1 MQDSKF
7 IRTGWLRTS
16 GASGRHAGWSLLGW
30 VLVVFV
36 GLMGLST
43 PGAWAKDAQLTTA
56 DLVYMNRLVYTMRAT
71 IGGAPPAQRADR
83 ALGRLQAL
91 EGWQRALLV
100 DPVPF
105 TWNGEPAVTLRLGD
119 YSVLTVFPG
128 DIDPDTGLTLQELA
142 ERTRML
148 LQDALR
154 ARLALDETRLFWIG
168 IGWSALGLAALLL
181 AIWVTLRGRR
191 LLIARM
197 QAMVA
202 NQAST
207 HRIFGIDWS
216 DYALS
221 ALVPLTMAL
230 TLCFVGGLIYV
241 WLGWVFNQFL
251 ATQPLAADM
260 GQFILDVVRDGLQ
273 SFWKAVPS
281 LVILVLIAS
290 VARGVTWML
299 SSVFDG
305 VERGRFS
312 IPGVH
317 ADTVGATRRL
327 ATAMVWTV
335 AFASMYPYIP
345 GSQSEVF
352 RVLSVLIGF
361 VLTLGSAGVAAQV
374 MSGVV
379 LVYSRA
385 LRVGDFV
392 RIGEVEGF
400 VIEMGALSLKLVNH
414 RGDVLTVPNNAVLS
428 GHVHNFSKRLGT
440 GVCEVGVTLTIG
452 YDAPW
457 RQVYAL
463 LQGAAQAAPG
473 VRAHPKPFVLQ
484 RKLNDFYVE
493 YELIVQFEDPRRR
506 AQVLSSLHEAIQDAF
521 NAAGVQIM
529 SPHFQMQPA
538 QPVTVPTGPW
548 FPREERARA
557 RAGIGVTPGS

>member
-1 MQDSKF
+1 M
-7 IRTGWLRTS
+7 W
-16 GASGRHAGWSLLGW
+16 
-30 VLVVFV
+30 
-36 GLMGLST
+36 
-43 PGAWAKDAQLTTA
+43 
-56 DLVYMNRLVYTMRAT
+56 
-71 IGGAPPAQRADR
+71 
-83 ALGRLQAL
+83 
-91 EGWQRALLV
+91 
-100 DPVPF
+100 
-105 TWNGEPAVTLRLGD
+105 
-119 YSVLTVFPG
+119 
-128 DIDPDTGLTLQELA
+128 
-142 ERTRML
+142 
-148 LQDALR
+148 
-154 ARLALDETRLFWIG
+154 
-168 IGWSALGLAALLL
+168 
-181 AIWVTLRGRR
+181 
-191 LLIARM
+191 
-197 QAMVA
+197 
-202 NQAST
+202 
-207 HRIFGIDWS
+207 
-216 DYALS
+216 
-221 ALVPLTMAL
+221 
-230 TLCFVGGLIYV
+230 GGLIYV

-361 VLTLGSAGVAAQV
+361 VLTLGSAGVAAQG

-557 RAGIGVTPGS
+557 RAGIGDTPGS